1 MQANFVISP
10 RIMRKAKRYVPT
22 IHTMDKA
29 IINGSVDQFI
39 VDYNTFKSFD
49 GDAEYYR
56 INVCDPDFNFDEF
69 HDEQTLESDCES
81 CGLRIIESDSPD
93 GLITDEDDEFQDML
107 LCELEY
113 QLNNQ

>member
-10 RIMRKAKRYVPT
+10 RIMRKAKRYVPS
-22 IHTMDKA
+22 IPTMDKA
-29 IINGSVDQFI
+29 ILNWSTDQYITGFGA
-39 VDYNTFKSFD
+39 TRCHE
-49 GDAEYYR
+49 GDAEYYCTN
-56 INVCDPDFNFDEF
+56 ICDPDFNFDEF
-69 HDEQTLESDCES
+69 NDVDNEYALLTLSDT
-81 CGLRIIESDSPD
+81 PD

>member
-22 IHTMDKA
+22 IPTMDKA

-69 HDEQTLESDCES
+69 QDIDNEYSLLT
-81 CGLRIIESDSPD
+81 ISDSPD